1 MKKTENKFSL
11 NRGLGRRVLSLVL
24 VFSMIITM
32 VQMLPAAMTTSKAAD
47 GATNVTIHFYN
58 EFAWEAPAVQFW
70 GGSATEV
77 TGAEAGPTE
86 ITGWGG
92 AQGYTMTAEADNWYS
107 LTLTGD
113 FTGFQFLDMSNPGS
127 NTGGKGYN
135 AYMTQ
140 YNGDTPVDLYCQF
153 NESTG
158 YDCVWYMDAE
168 YTTPLSAPE
177 DAPAV
182 EDCTVT
188 VHYLNQGDWSEVYA
202 YATETGSWTAI
213 EGYTEYSAWPGAAVS
228 ENADHADWYDLIV
241 TKKNDTQLNCI
252 FNDNAGSQTDN
263 LYVTDLAGNTS
274 YEVWC
279 VGSTLY
285 TEAPEEWTNSGEST
299 DPETP
304 AEPEEPTDPETPVAG
319 ETSVSDLVQ
328 VKIGDTV
335 VDMQLYNNGVY
346 ECSALLSAGD
356 YTAALMTN
364 GAETETATSFGIG
377 EDTVVFFR
385 LKDGVLY
392 NSVSDSWLVHSAA
405 LVGNFN
411 GIEFVDAAGERY
423 DISSWNPGDANGE
436 LEYLGGGLYSR
447 TFTFLPLA
455 EDVTIADGGYKV
467 AFDDAWDYSI
477 GNGSSNID
485 VTIPAGTSSITIF
498 VDEINQIVY
507 DDVRTAD
514 FESVH
519 NSGNVSRNPFTTTV
533 SIIGTVRNGNGDWD
547 AAATGFEFTPV
558 SDTLYVYQQVFAA
571 GSYSYKCVF
580 NYSDWY
586 EAEAGNRTL
595 TISDDNTNVVFV
607 YNTVDGK
614 LYDTVNNNET
624 VAQLLGMMATPE
636 EPAAAEV
643 IDQSNGTTVFQM
655 LADSGSSVVLY
666 YGNKADVEAGAEL
679 TAVTLR
685 ESAEGVFVTDAMFLG
700 DDALDIVYYY
710 DVNGTKKLDSNPT
723 VTVAGVDYA
732 NYTREAFTGRI
743 VTVPGTLPGP
753 SWDAASN
760 QMTYIGNG
768 LYQYEFVD
776 VPAANYE
783 FKIAINKT
791 WDPENYGVDGVD
803 HGENY
808 SITVPTQQNIIVFY
822 NDFTHLAVTTLD
834 YVFADITLE
843 GTGIPE
849 GTMMTDSGL
858 TGIYSATVALA
869 AGTYS
874 DVKIVYDGE
883 EYAFTEFV
891 LSEAKDVTFYFDPSS
906 GIFYHDAS
914 DTPLETENIYFNSK
928 DTTYKSVF
936 GAVATG
942 EEVTFSIATGTDATS
957 VSLVVKGMEKQT
969 LSMEKDGEPVDGVQ
983 MWSVTTS
990 FNTIGENTY
999 YFAISNGSAVKIYA
1013 DDDGY
1018 YGEGMVTDLT
1028 SIKAYDLV
1036 VYRSGYETPDW
1047 MKNAVIYQIF
1057 PDRFFDGDGTNNQDQ
1072 TSARG
1077 EVNYEFIT
1085 DWYTLP
1091 ENPEQKDLL
1100 TEEEYTA
1107 TGAYYGDGQ
1116 WSNEMYGGDLKG
1128 ITERIDYL
1136 KALGVNV
1143 IYLNPVF
1150 ASISNHRYDTSDY
1163 TMIDPIL
1170 GDMGDFTELV
1180 EIAEANDMHI
1190 ILDGVF
1196 NHVSDDSIYFDRYY
1210 KYLEAGT
1217 DTIGAYPYWAYV
1229 YDYMSE
1235 NGVEQADAEAAAKAY
1250 FTENYGITDY
1260 SYTEWFEIYSYY
1272 MTDTEANPVC
1282 DNIGLRAGQ
1291 PVYSYDGWWGYDS
1304 MPIIMSTNGSEY
1316 QTGNWAEEIIYNE
1329 DGTSVTQFWLSEG
1342 SNGWRLDVANE
1353 VSDETWQ
1360 QFRESVK
1367 ALDSDA
1373 VIIGEIWD
1381 DATEYLLGDMYD
1393 SVMNYVFRNAVT
1405 AFAKGGSAVDAMN
1418 TLEKIRERYPEE
1430 AFYAMMNLVGS
1441 HDTTRILSYLDGI
1454 DDDRNQK
1461 DVASA
1466 FPTYETTSDLA
1477 KQRQYLVAF
1486 LQFTYAGAPTIYYGD
1501 EIGMVGADDPDD
1513 RRAFTWGQGNQE
1525 LVTWYATLANI
1536 RNSYTALRTGS
1547 VEPFDVN
1554 DITIMSYVRR
1564 DAEDAMIVL
1573 ANNSESAKEVVLNLA
1588 DLDISAESLTDLISG
1603 TAYTVADGQITVTV
1617 PALSGVILTDNVKEI
1632 TVDQEA
1638 LAPAYD
1644 PEYIVTED
1652 RPVPEDPDE
1661 PVVPDEPA
1669 DPDQPEDP
1677 DEPVN
1682 PDQPS
1687 GGELEGGEGAET
1699 GDFHYGYY
1707 LMLMIVAGAGIWM
1720 SVRRKEEK
1728 Q

>member
-1 MKKTENKFSL
+1 MKKSENKFSL
-11 NRGLGRRVLSLVL
+11 NRNLGRRILSLVL
-24 VFSMIITM
+24 VFSMIITL
-32 VQMLPAAMTTSKAAD
+32 VQVLPAAVTTSKAAD

-58 EFAWEAPAVQFW
+58 EFAWGAPAVQFW

-86 ITGWGG
+86 IAGWGG
-92 AQGYTMTAEADNWYS
+92 AQGYTMTAEGDNWYS
-107 LTLTGD
+107 LTLKGD
-113 FTGFQFLDMSNPGS
+113 FEGFQFLDMNNPGN

-140 YNGDTPVDLYCQF
+140 YNGETPVDLYCQF
-153 NESTG
+153 NEGTG
-158 YDCVWYMDAE
+158 YDCVWYMDQA
-168 YTTPLSAPE
+168 YTTPLAAPE
-177 DAPAV
+177 GAPEV
-182 EDCTVT
+182 EDCAIT
-188 VHYLNQGDWSEVYA
+188 VHYLNQNSWSAVYA
-202 YATETGSWTAI
+202 YATETSSWSAI
-213 EGYTEYSAWPGAAVS
+213 DGYAEYATWPGAAIS
-228 ENADHADWYDLIV
+228 ENAEHTNWYDLTV
-241 TKKNDTQLNCI
+241 TKKNDSQLNCI
-252 FNDNAGSQTDN
+252 FNDNNGNQTGN
-263 LYVTDLAGNTS
+263 LHITDLAGKTT
-274 YEVWC
+274 YEAWC
-279 VGSTLY
+279 IGDTLY
-285 TEAPEEWTNSGEST
+285 TEAPAEWTG
-299 DPETP
+299 
-304 AEPEEPTDPETPVAG
+304 AGGEPTPPPPTPPEG
-319 ETSVSDLVQ
+319 GSVSDLVQ
-328 VKIGDTV
+328 VKVGETLL
-335 VDMQLYNNGVY
+335 DMQLYMNGVY
-346 ECSALLSAGD
+346 ECNTLLPAGD
-356 YTAALMTN
+356 YTGVLVVN
-364 GAETETATSFGIG
+364 GAETTTTTSFGITG
-377 EDTVVFFR
+377 DTVVYFR

-392 NSVSDSWLVHSAA
+392 NSVSEGWLVHSAA

-411 GIEFVDAAGERY
+411 GIEFVDGVGTRY
-423 DISSWNPGDANGE
+423 DISSWNPADANGE

-447 TFTFLPLA
+447 TFNFLPLA
-455 EDVTIADGGYKV
+455 ADLTVADGGYKV

-498 VDEINQIVY
+498 VDEINQVVY
-507 DDVRTAD
+507 DDVRTPD

-519 NSGNVSRNPFTTTV
+519 NGGNVSRNPFTTTV
-533 SIIGTVRNGNGDWD
+533 SLIGTVRNGNGDWD
-547 AAATGFEFTPV
+547 AAATGFEFRPV
-558 SDTLYVYQQVFAA
+558 SDTLYVYQQVFAE

-595 TISDDNTNVVFV
+595 NITGNTNVVFV
-607 YNTVDGK
+607 YNTADGK

-666 YGNKADVEAGAEL
+666 YGSKADVEAGAAL
-679 TAVTLR
+679 TPVTLR

-723 VTVAGVDYA
+723 VTVAGVDYS

-803 HGENY
+803 HGANY
-808 SITVPTQQNIIVFY
+808 SLTVPTQQNIIVFY
-822 NDFTHLAVTTLD
+822 NDFSHRAVTTLD
-834 YVFADITLE
+834 YIFADITLE
-843 GTGIPE
+843 GTGVPE
-849 GTMMTDSGL
+849 GTKLSDSGL
-858 TGIYSATVALA
+858 TGIYSATVALP

-874 DVKIVYDGE
+874 DVKIVYEGE
-883 EYAFTEFV
+883 YEFAEFV
-891 LSEAKDVTFYFDPSS
+891 LSEAKEVTFYFDPSS
-906 GIFYHDAS
+906 GIYYHDAS

-928 DTTYKSVF
+928 DTAYKSVF

-942 EEVTFSIATGTDATS
+942 EEVTFSIATGTDAIS
-957 VSLVVKGMEKQT
+957 ASLVIKGMEKMT

-1018 YGEGMVTDLT
+1018 YGEGIVTDLT
-1028 SIKAYDLV
+1028 SIKPYDLV
-1036 VYRSGYETPDW
+1036 VDKAGYETPDW
-1047 MKNAVIYQIF
+1047 MKDAVIYHIF

-1077 EVNYEFIT
+1077 EVDYEFIT
-1085 DWYTLP
+1085 DWYTIP
-1091 ENPEQKDLL
+1091 ENPEQEALL
-1100 TEEEYTA
+1100 TEEEYLA

-1128 ITERIDYL
+1128 IVERIDYL

-1163 TMIDPIL
+1163 TQIDPIL
-1170 GDMGDFTELV
+1170 GTMGDFTELV

-1190 ILDGVF
+1190 VLDGVF

-1235 NGVEQADAEAAAKAY
+1235 TGAAKADAEAAAKAY

-1260 SYTEWFEIYSYY
+1260 SYVDWVEVYSTYL
-1272 MTDTEANPVC
+1272 TDAEGTPVC
-1282 DNIGLRAGQ
+1282 DNIGVRAGQ
-1291 PVYSYDGWWGYDS
+1291 PVYGYEGWWGYDS
-1304 MPIIMSTNGSEY
+1304 MPVIKSTNGSEF

-1360 QFRESVK
+1360 NFRNSVK

-1393 SVMNYVFRNAVT
+1393 SVMNYMFRNAAT
-1405 AFAKGGSAVDAMN
+1405 AFAKGGSAVDSMN
-1418 TLEKIRERYPEE
+1418 TLERLRERYPEE
-1430 AFYAMMNLVGS
+1430 AFYAMMNLVAS

-1466 FPTYETTSDLA
+1466 FPTYEATSDLA

-1513 RRAFTWGQGNQE
+1513 RRAFAWGQGNQE

-1536 RNSYTALRTGS
+1536 RNSYAALRTGS

-1564 DAEDAMIVL
+1564 DAEDAMVVL
-1573 ANNSESAKEVVLNLA
+1573 ANNSESAKEVTINLSDLN
-1588 DLDISAESLTDLISG
+1588 ISAESLTDLISG
-1603 TAYTVADGQITVTV
+1603 TAYTAERGHITVTV

-1644 PEYIVTED
+1644 PAYIVTED
-1652 RPVPEDPDE
+1652 RPIPEE
-1661 PVVPDEPA
+1661 PVG
-1669 DPDQPEDP
+1669 
-1677 DEPVN
+1677 

-1687 GGELEGGEGAET
+1687 GGDGEGGLEDGDGAET

-1707 LMLMIVAGAGIWM
+1707 LMLMAVATAGIWM
-1720 SVRRKEEK
+1720 SIKRRKGER